1 MGGRWSMKV
10 SRERG
15 REKRRTHT
23 KKKGGEGGME
33 EEDVGIC

>member
-1 MGGRWSMKV
+1 MKV

-15 REKRRTHT
+15 RERRRAQ
-23 KKKGGEGGME
+23 KKGGEGGME